1 MLSARPS
8 HVSANTTLTRKSLFS
23 YKDIM
28 SQVLWNN
35 KYVVNE
41 GKFIYQ
47 VFFHNCGIS
56 KVRDLVSKGNA
67 FLRIEKMFTLKL
79 VPDTS
84 YHPETETLYHFF

>member
-1 MLSARPS
+1 
-8 HVSANTTLTRKSLFS
+8 
-23 YKDIM
+23 M

-47 VFFHNCGIS
+47 VFLHNCGIS
-56 KVRDLVSKGNA
+56 KVGDLVSKGNA
-67 FLRIEKMFTLKL
+67 FLRSEKMFNLKL

-84 YHPETETLYHFF
+84 YNPETETLYLFF